1 MQFAILTTTHKR
13 PSELLRAILSVQ
25 AQSLTSYTH
34 YIVNDSPEYDYSEI
48 EQTILADSNAD
59 SNIVYSKNVKNI
71 GKNASLNSI
80 LQTLGSTD
88 FNGYIVYLDDD
99 DWLAP
104 NCLADFTQTISEN
117 SSAGWLVS
125 NRALE
130 NGISLTQNTTGRQRI
145 SYFFDYLLFKR
156 FRGDA
161 THCIAFA
168 PAHAGSHPAQF
179 PSTVA
184 NGEEW
189 YYFLGVARS
198 YGTFVYTNQIGTY
211 TTGYDA
217 GGLTSTIESSYKQN
231 ALRLLSERQTPSSF
245 IYLLLR
251 LCHSVFIK

>member
-13 PSELLRAILSVQ
+13 PAELLRAILSVQ

-34 YIVNDSPEYDYSEI
+34 YIVNDSPEYDYSEV
-48 EQTILADSNAD
+48 EQTILAD

-80 LQTLGSTD
+80 LQTLRSTD
-88 FNGYIVYLDDD
+88 FRGYIIYLDDD

-104 NCLADFTQTISEN
+104 SCLADFAQAISEN

-145 SYFFDYLLFKR
+145 SYFFDYLLLKR

-161 THCIAFA
+161 THCIAFTSA
-168 PAHAGSHPAQF
+168 RAGIYPAQF
-179 PSTVA
+179 PSSVA

-198 YGTFVYTNQIGTY
+198 CGTFVYTNQIGTY
-211 TTGYDA
+211 TTGYDI
-217 GGLTSTIESSYKQN
+217 GGLTSTTGSSYKQN
-231 ALRLLSERQTPSSF
+231 TLRLLSERQTPSSA
-245 IYLLLR
+245 IYLLVR
-251 LCHSVFIK
+251 LCHSVFRK